1 MTRATNSAL
10 MRLKNEKHIL
20 SLINKGPISR
30 VEIAKKT
37 GLTKAAVTI
46 IVDEL
51 KQKNIV
57 FEQPIQLN
65 TVGRNPVMLY
75 LNGDAF
81 YFISI
86 NITRRSI
93 SVGITNLA
101 GKIISQDK
109 FSICAP
115 DVAFDKIKALV
126 ECQIEKTHID
136 RGKIY
141 KASVVT
147 PGPVDTERGMIL
159 NPPNFNEWH
168 YVSVV
173 TEMQKSMDFEFVMEN
188 VSSATALAEKY
199 FGVAGND
206 ASFMILQ
213 VDEGIGSGIIIN
225 DMLFKRLCEFGHIS
239 IKHDGIKCECGNC
252 GCLEKYASIPNILQ
266 NTGYESWQQVIEENN
281 MDLVEA
287 EAEYLST
294 AIISANNIFEFD
306 KIVLCGDL
314 TYQPELLLDLI
325 SLKIKANML
334 SKKTLKICA
343 GEVTSKLLIASAVAI
358 HDLLT

>member
-1 MTRATNSAL
+1 MTRATNSAS
-10 MRLKNEKHIL
+10 MRLKNEKNIL
-20 SLINKGPISR
+20 SLINKCPISR

-46 IVDEL
+46 IVDDL
-51 KQKNIV
+51 KKRNIV
-57 FEQPIQLN
+57 FEKPVQLN

-101 GKIISQDK
+101 GKILSQEK
-109 FSICAP
+109 FPVCSP
-115 DVAFDKIKALV
+115 TVAFDQIKASV
-126 ECQIEKTHID
+126 EQQIAQENID
-136 RGKIY
+136 REKIY
-141 KASVVT
+141 KVSVVT
-147 PGPVDTERGMIL
+147 PGPVDSEQGMIL

-168 YVSVV
+168 HISVM
-173 TEMQKSMDFEFVMEN
+173 TEMQKRMNYEVVMEN

-199 FGVAGND
+199 FGVAGSD
-206 ASFMILQ
+206 ESFMILQ

-225 DMLFKRLCEFGHIS
+225 NMLFKRLCEFGHIS
-239 IKHDGIKCECGNC
+239 IKHDGIKCECGNR
-252 GCLEKYASIPNILQ
+252 GCLEKYASIPNILK
-266 NTGYESWQQVIEENN
+266 NTAYESWQQVIDGNN
-281 MDLVEA
+281 MALVNL

-306 KIVLCGDL
+306 KIVLCGEL
-314 TYQPELLLDLI
+314 TYQPEQLLNLV
-325 SLKIKANML
+325 SSKIKKNML
-334 SKKTLKICA
+334 SKKTLKIDA

>member
-30 VEIAKKT
+30 VEIAKQT

-46 IVDEL
+46 IVDDL
-51 KQKNIV
+51 KQRNIV
-57 FEQPIQLN
+57 FEQPVQLN

-75 LNGDAF
+75 LNGDAS

-109 FSICAP
+109 FPVSSP
-115 DVAFDKIKALV
+115 SLAFDKIKTSV
-126 ECQIEKTHID
+126 EKQIKQEKID
-136 RGKIY
+136 REKIY
-141 KASVVT
+141 KVSVVT

-168 YVSVV
+168 HVSVV
-173 TEMQKSMDFEFVMEN
+173 TEMQKRMDFEIVMEN

-199 FGVAGND
+199 FGVAGDD

-239 IKHDGIKCECGNC
+239 IKHDGIRCECGNC
-252 GCLEKYASIPNILQ
+252 GCLEKYASIPGILK
-266 NTGYESWQQVIEENN
+266 NTDYESWQQVIDGNDK
-281 MDLVEA
+281 DLVEV

-314 TYQPELLLDLI
+314 TYQPEQLLSLI
-325 SLKIKANML
+325 SSKIKKNML
-334 SKKTLKICA
+334 SKKALQICA